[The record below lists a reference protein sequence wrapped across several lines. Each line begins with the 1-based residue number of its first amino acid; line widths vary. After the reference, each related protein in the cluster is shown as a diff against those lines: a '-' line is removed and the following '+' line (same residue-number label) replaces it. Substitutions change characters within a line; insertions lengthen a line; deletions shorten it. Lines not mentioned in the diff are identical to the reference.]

1 MLLLVLLL
9 FEYDS
14 SKSDF
19 SSSEIVWDNIIE
31 GCLLRTLLVLL
42 LFEVVD
48 VILLSKVFFL
58 RNVFDFNNVLLL

>member
-9 FEYDS
+9 FEYNS

-19 SSSEIVWDNIIE
+19 SSSEIVRDNIIE
-31 GCLLRTLLVLL
+31 GCLLGTLLVLLLLL

-48 VILLSKVFFL
+48 VILLSKVFY
-58 RNVFDFNNVLLL
+58 